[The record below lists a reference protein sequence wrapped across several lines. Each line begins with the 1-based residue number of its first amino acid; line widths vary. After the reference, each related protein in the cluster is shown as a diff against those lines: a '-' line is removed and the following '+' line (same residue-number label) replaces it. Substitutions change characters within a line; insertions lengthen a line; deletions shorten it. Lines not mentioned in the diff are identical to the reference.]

1 MCHIHADYKSIDSAL
16 NPYFTFFD
24 AGVGILQSIVLCHVD
39 SSYAF
44 SAQALE
50 ADWGGRMKT
59 EGTCWFQFA
68 CCSYQSHPMH
78 VASPWLQ
85 QWFPTYSIILLFA
98 SHLHHPPL
106 PYPTPQG
113 VKGLPGLVPGLVT
126 RTTGSSR
133 ALLWTN
139 VVSHQHMCHLLLS
152 FGSVGLLYQFL
163 NISCS
168 EVRVLICKTS
178 PGLPASGWQSLLTYM
193 IFRLCGTHSWLV
205 VSENSNVFHCLWR
218 QNPFSH

>member
-126 RTTGSSR
+126 SYQDYWLFKSSPLNKCGITSTR
-133 ALLWTN
+133 VSSPPQLW
-139 VVSHQHMCHLLLS
+139 
-152 FGSVGLLYQFL
+152 
-163 NISCS
+163 
-168 EVRVLICKTS
+168 
-178 PGLPASGWQSLLTYM
+178 
-193 IFRLCGTHSWLV
+193 LCGTLISV
-205 VSENSNVFHCLWR
+205 
-218 QNPFSH
+218 PKY